1 MQDTL
6 TIVLAGGVGSRLS
19 PLTDNRAKPAVPFG
33 GKYRIIDFT
42 LANCLHS
49 GLRQILVLT
58 QYKSHSL
65 QKHLRDGWSVL
76 NPELG
81 EYITNVP
88 PQMRTGDSWYSGTA
102 DAIYQN
108 LYLLSRSEAKH
119 VVVLSGDHIYRMDYA
134 PMLKQHKQ
142 NEADL
147 TVACMEVSIDEAKEF
162 GVMEIDESLQI
173 NNFTEKP
180 RYPAS
185 VPGRP
190 TRSMASMGIYIFD
203 KEVLTQ
209 ALLADAEDPDSSHDF
224 GKDII
229 PKLVGNNSVYAYK
242 FGDEEGRVTQDAYWR
257 DVGTIDSY
265 YQSNMDLLKPTS
277 PIDLYQPD
285 WAIRTY
291 EPQLPPARTIASVE
305 GNQGIF
311 INSMIANGVV
321 IEGGSAQN
329 SIFFPKVK
337 VSNAAIVIDSILF
350 EDVEIG
356 RNCHIQNCIIDK
368 NVKVPDGTQI
378 GLDSLA
384 DAKRFHISKQG
395 VIVVPSSYQFEE

>member
-1 MQDTL
+1 
-6 TIVLAGGVGSRLS
+6 
-19 PLTDNRAKPAVPFG
+19 
-33 GKYRIIDFT
+33 
-42 LANCLHS
+42 
-49 GLRQILVLT
+49 
-58 QYKSHSL
+58 
-65 QKHLRDGWSVL
+65 
-76 NPELG
+76 
-81 EYITNVP
+81 
-88 PQMRTGDSWYSGTA
+88 
-102 DAIYQN
+102 
-108 LYLLSRSEAKH
+108 
-119 VVVLSGDHIYRMDYA
+119 
-134 PMLKQHKQ
+134 
-142 NEADL
+142 
-147 TVACMEVSIDEAKEF
+147 
-162 GVMEIDESLQI
+162 MEIDESLQI

-180 RYPAS
+180 RYPAC

-229 PKLVGNNSVYAYK
+229 PKLVSNNSVYAYK

-265 YQSNMDLLKPTS
+265 YQSNMDLLKPAS

-337 VSNAAIVIDSILF
+337 VNNAAIVIDSILF

-395 VIVVPSSYQFEE
+395 VIVVPSSYEFNES

>member
-134 PMLKQHKQ
+134 PMLKQHKK

-162 GVMEIDESLQI
+162 GVMEIDESLEI

-180 RYPAS
+180 RYPTC

-190 TRSMASMGIYIFD
+190 TRSMASMGIYVFD

-209 ALLADAEDPDSSHDF
+209 ALLADAEDPNSNHDF

-265 YQSNMDLLKPTS
+265 YQSNMDLLKPAS

-356 RNCHIQNCIIDK
+356 KNCHIQNCIIDK

-378 GLDSLA
+378 GVDSLA